1 MPTEKEEEVKSNK
14 TFQKNKICTD
24 CQHMLKNY
32 EHENLQKK
40 RNPLKF
46 FDRN

>member
-32 EHENLQKK
+32 EHEKCRELKSLQAYVKIK
-40 RNPLKF
+40 
-46 FDRN
+46 